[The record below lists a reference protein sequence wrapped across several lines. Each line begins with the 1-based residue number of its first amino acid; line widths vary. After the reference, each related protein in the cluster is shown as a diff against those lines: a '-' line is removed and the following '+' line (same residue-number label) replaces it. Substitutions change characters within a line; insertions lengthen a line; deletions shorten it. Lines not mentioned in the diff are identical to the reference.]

1 MIIVIS
7 SIVIGALAAVFLA
20 NHSEQLSPDRGIR
33 QLAVIEHLKQT
44 IILSPLCQI
53 HQSEWI
59 TITSYREKNLRKEGR
74 KEAPWGRVKPRTVR
88 RVPGSCLNRTQKSN
102 AIYLVGTLWPRS
114 LKLTELEN
122 LLLELLSIDLLR
134 TITIIGFQD
143 FYK

>member
-1 MIIVIS
+1 M
-7 SIVIGALAAVFLA
+7 
-20 NHSEQLSPDRGIR
+20 
-33 QLAVIEHLKQT
+33 
-44 IILSPLCQI
+44 
-53 HQSEWI
+53 
-59 TITSYREKNLRKEGR
+59 
-74 KEAPWGRVKPRTVR
+74 KPRTVR

-143 FYK
+143 FYR